1 MTDKLL
7 NNKNENDNTSK
18 DTELIDKVEALP
30 KEEKRKLTMSL
41 SMYSGPIPHPDIL
54 KGYENLYDGAAKKM
68 IDNGLEE
75 SVHRRTL
82 ETERQKRRGSLAV
95 VSLIALIL
103 FTILLLVFSF
113 LLIIND
119 HAVIGTVFG
128 LGDFF
133 WFVGKMDESVD
144 KLSSNNDLNSNN
156 NDDSDDDK
164 EDKNKN

>member
-1 MTDKLL
+1 MTDELL
-7 NNKNENDNTSK
+7 NNKDDNSDISK
-18 DTELIDKVEALP
+18 DEELIDKVEALP

-54 KGYENLYDGAAKKM
+54 KGYEKLYSGAAKKM

-82 ETERQKRRGSLAV
+82 ETKRQKRRGSLAF
-95 VSLIALIL
+95 VSLFALIL
-103 FTILLLVFSF
+103 FTIMLLIFSF

-119 HAVIGTVFG
+119 HAVIGTVFA

-144 KLSSNNDLNSNN
+144 KLSSNNDLNSNSS
-156 NDDSDDDK
+156 DSTDDK
-164 EDKNKN
+164 EDNNKK